1 MGGNLLKAD
10 KFPRRSRYFNVPA
23 LQYLQQVVKANIK
36 FSKLTILTVVLIF
49 GLSSSEIAA
58 SPQLSSTSDLQ
69 QSPNPDKPIEADVSF
84 FIDNLSD
91 IDLNS
96 GSYKIVGQMVVE
108 WRDPRLA
115 FTPDPFHP
123 NRPRELNADAASEL
137 LRQIWQPVFEISN
150 ERQERTTGVVSLTVW
165 PDGRIRYYEKFD
177 SVPNFRSNLI
187 FYPYGT
193 IDLDLVMTGFLQNRS
208 ELVYNLKAFEF
219 QDRTKPDDFIHGH
232 WSFISMDAEELPAKR
247 SDDRS
252 VDYSQIHFKVKLD
265 HESIQAGALM
275 IFVPLIVIF
284 IATSC
289 LLWLDHAH
297 SGPRLEGTIAL
308 ILTTVALKYAL
319 SEEIPSLRYMTM
331 TDLLMIE
338 TIVLILVSFVLS
350 VIYFWLHEE
359 RSQLVADKF
368 NQIVRVFYPIACVSV
383 LAVSIFVFS
392 LVSKT

>member
-10 KFPRRSRYFNVPA
+10 KFLRRSRYFNVPV

-58 SPQLSSTSDLQ
+58 SPKLSLTSDLQ
-69 QSPNPDKPIEADVSF
+69 QSPDPDKPIEADVSF

-123 NRPRELNADAASEL
+123 SRPRELNADAASEL

-219 QDRTKPDDFIHGH
+219 QDHTKPDDFIHGH

-338 TIVLILVSFVLS
+338 TIILILVSFVLS

>member
-1 MGGNLLKAD
+1 MSRTLLKAE
-10 KFPRRSRYFNVPA
+10 KLSRSLSYLRVTA
-23 LQYLQQVVKANIK
+23 LQYMQKALKACIK
-36 FSKLTILTVVLIF
+36 FLKLIILTVILISGF
-49 GLSSSEIAA
+49 SSSAIAA
-58 SPQLSSTSDLQ
+58 SPQLSLTSDLQ
-69 QSPNPDKPIEADVSF
+69 QSPDPDKPIQADVSF
-84 FIDNLSD
+84 FIDNVSD

-177 SVPNFRSNLI
+177 SVPNFRSNLT

-193 IDLDLVMTGFLQNRS
+193 IDLDLVMTGFLQDRS
-208 ELVYNLKAFEF
+208 ELVYNLKVFEF

-232 WSFISMDAEELPAKR
+232 WTFVSMDAEEYSAKR

-265 HESIQAGALM
+265 HESIQAGALA
-275 IFVPLIVIF
+275 IFVPLFVIF
-284 IATSC
+284 IAASA
-289 LLWLDHAH
+289 LLWLDHDNY
-297 SGPRLEGTIAL
+297 GPRLEGTIAL

-319 SEEIPSLRYMTM
+319 ADEIPSLRYMTM

-338 TIVLILVSFVLS
+338 VIVLILVSLVLS
-350 VIYFWLHEE
+350 VTHLWLYEE
-359 RSQLVADKF
+359 RSQLVADRF
-368 NQIVRVFYPIACVSV
+368 NRNVRVFYPIGSASLV
-383 LAVSIFVFS
+383 AVSIFVFS
-392 LVSKT
+392 LISKV

>member
-1 MGGNLLKAD
+1 VGGSLLKAD
-10 KFPRRSRYFNVPA
+10 KFRRRSFYFKGPVM
-23 LQYLQQVVKANIK
+23 QYLQQLVKANIK

-49 GLSSSEIAA
+49 GFSSSEIAA
-58 SPQLSSTSDLQ
+58 SPKLSLTSDLQ
-69 QSPNPDKPIEADVSF
+69 QSPNPDKPIQADVSF

-150 ERQERTTGVVSLTVW
+150 ELQERTTGVVSLTVW
-165 PDGRIRYYEKFD
+165 PDGRIKYYEKFD
-177 SVPNFRSNLI
+177 SVPDFRSNLT

-208 ELVYNLKAFEF
+208 ELVYNLKVFEF
-219 QDRTKPDDFIHGH
+219 QDRTKPDHAIHGH
-232 WSFISMDAEELPAKR
+232 WTFISMDAEERPAKR

-252 VDYSQIHFKVKLD
+252 VDYSQIHFKVKLN
-265 HESIQAGALM
+265 HESIQAGALA
-275 IFVPLIVIF
+275 IFIPLIVIF
-284 IATSC
+284 IAASC
-289 LLWLDHAH
+289 LLWLDQTQ
-297 SGPRLEGTIAL
+297 SGPRIEGTIAL

-319 SEEIPSLRYMTM
+319 SEEIPSLGYMTM

-338 TIVLILVSFVLS
+338 TIILILVSLVLS
-350 VIYFWLHEE
+350 VIHLWLYEQ

-368 NQIVRVFYPIACVSV
+368 NQIVRVFYPIAFVSF

-392 LVSKT
+392 FVPKP